1 LHFKVV
7 IRLTAL
13 RKRAAPKLFRVV
25 ANEFRAHR
33 TEDMNMSLFK
43 SGVTAARD
51 QMSPTR
57 FCALFFA
64 LILASALP
72 VRPTYA
78 NCGFAGCPGDS
89 AITADVRASFDQHP
103 FLNLLHVKTLN
114 GVVYLSGTVSIGLHS
129 EIAESVAHQVK
140 GVSRVVNSISLSK

>member
-1 LHFKVV
+1 
-7 IRLTAL
+7 
-13 RKRAAPKLFRVV
+13 
-25 ANEFRAHR
+25 
-33 TEDMNMSLFK
+33 
-43 SGVTAARD
+43 VTAARD
-51 QMSPTR
+51 QMTVSSGTPPKSPTR
-57 FCALFFA
+57 LCALFFA
-64 LILASALP
+64 LVLASALP

-89 AITADVRASFDQHP
+89 AITADVQASFDQHP

-114 GVVYLSGTVSIGLHS
+114 GVVYLSGTVSSGLHS

>member
-1 LHFKVV
+1 
-7 IRLTAL
+7 
-13 RKRAAPKLFRVV
+13 
-25 ANEFRAHR
+25 
-33 TEDMNMSLFK
+33 MNMSLFK
-43 SGVTAARD
+43 SSVTAARD
-51 QMSPTR
+51 QMTVSSGTPPKSPIR
-57 FCALFFA
+57 LCALFFA

-89 AITADVRASFDQHP
+89 AITADVQASFDQHP

-114 GVVYLSGTVSIGLHS
+114 GVVYLSGTVSSGLHS

-140 GVSRVVNSISLSK
+140 GVTRVVNSISLSK

>member
-1 LHFKVV
+1 
-7 IRLTAL
+7 
-13 RKRAAPKLFRVV
+13 
-25 ANEFRAHR
+25 
-33 TEDMNMSLFK
+33 MNMSLFK
-43 SGVTAARD
+43 SSVTAARD
-51 QMSPTR
+51 QMTVSSGTTSKSPIR
-57 FCALFFA
+57 LCALFCA
-64 LILASALP
+64 AILASAVS

-89 AITADVRASFDQHP
+89 AITADVQASFDQRP

-140 GVSRVVNSISLSK
+140 GVTRVVNSISLSK